1 MILKPHELRFPFRKR
16 KLIRF
21 NALPNNRKQFLRS
34 SRLQARHIRFSSFRP
49 SGNKLR
55 NRIWGAYLCK
65 LKTFHLNCSMRVICF
80 KSLILVFLLMFL
92 LHWQKKPVWQDLTNS
107 FLFLGVQI
115 RVLSSEFWVSNDRL
129 NVSLSEEIDLE
140 VRSEAILAYF
150 LLQIKVRWL
159 HMLKS
164 LIYKQI
170 CHRCEH
176 SFLK

>member
-1 MILKPHELRFPFRKR
+1 
-16 KLIRF
+16 
-21 NALPNNRKQFLRS
+21 
-34 SRLQARHIRFSSFRP
+34 
-49 SGNKLR
+49 
-55 NRIWGAYLCK
+55 
-65 LKTFHLNCSMRVICF
+65 MRVICF

-150 LLQIKVRWL
+150 LLQIKVR
-159 HMLKS
+159 
-164 LIYKQI
+164 
-170 CHRCEH
+170 
-176 SFLK
+176 